1 MRPNNFLDLAS
12 ETSLKELDKVEVNI
26 QILDEPFKTIATVY
40 SAQGIIDN
48 GGLEYFFESDFPDNP
63 SYQLFIDA
71 YTEIGAVEEA
81 KCIQQSLSF
90 FDISN
95 PELNLAARTE
105 FLKSLPTDFSHEFQI
120 ISNRIC
126 GSEIVWTLLE
136 KYAEQNKLIIESRS
150 AQLH

>member
-95 PELNLAARTE
+95 EP
-105 FLKSLPTDFSHEFQI
+105 
-120 ISNRIC
+120 
-126 GSEIVWTLLE
+126 
-136 KYAEQNKLIIESRS
+136 
-150 AQLH
+150 